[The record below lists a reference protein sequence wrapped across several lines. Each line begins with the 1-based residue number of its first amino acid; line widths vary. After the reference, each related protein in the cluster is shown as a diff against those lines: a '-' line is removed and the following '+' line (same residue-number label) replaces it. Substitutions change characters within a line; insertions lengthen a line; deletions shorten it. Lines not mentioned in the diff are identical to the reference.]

1 MVYRRMTI
9 FADRDRPSSAH
20 RSVLRPATE
29 ALALV
34 MVVLCA
40 AMCAQAGR
48 ASAQEPTR
56 CAPFTALMAPGTWET
71 TATADPD
78 TAIGMLAPIGNGLEA
93 ELGDDID
100 VRYVPYAASAFDQGL
115 TYSQSKDTLLTAL
128 REMLSG
134 LCASTK
140 VMIAGYSQG
149 ADGAGDIAADIG
161 NGRGP
166 IAAQRVIGVG
176 LLADPKRDPSTTTAL
191 GPHAPGR
198 GLAGIRPGG
207 FGQLSSVVR
216 TICLDGDLY
225 CSIREGAQP
234 FLAAIGQIFSGNADL
249 PAYAGELSRSLVSGL
264 SSGALAG
271 VNPTISA
278 LTDSAES
285 LSGESASSAV
295 SATAEAA
302 EIGDEANSLVSVLHP
317 LRELLAFVQ
326 KFPAAR
332 DKLRAAAAGSPESAA
347 LAILDV
353 LEQMD
358 IEAALAAATELIA
371 TAKRFVDGGLEGAVD
386 TVVAEL
392 RDALAPLAHQL
403 AAKIAPL
410 LGLDEAT
417 LSAGTQI
424 LKLLQP
430 NVIIDQ
436 ITNIGTGVMQLAAAM
451 PRIMDCFTQL
461 PDAITAGDIR
471 SAHRLSGELNN
482 LFAPAIRMAA
492 RADFALVSDILGAAA
507 ILDPSGLT
515 MAVALVAELLSR
527 LDMIRIA
534 NDIGLIQEV
543 GWRALELL
551 NDGDHA
557 GANAEL
563 AGLAPIGLDL
573 AGAAAGLFTDVPK
586 TDPSLLGVP
595 NQVDTRRAALVDALE
610 SGDVRA
616 VVEAVVALVDST
628 QLDELVDLVG
638 QGVDVATFYAS
649 GVHMHYGP
657 GAEHLRDF
665 LSERTSQ

>member
-1 MVYRRMTI
+1 MRI
-9 FADRDRPSSAH
+9 FAG
-20 RSVLRPATE
+20 VLPAAE
-29 ALALV
+29 AIALI
-34 MVVLCA
+34 MTVLCA
-40 AMCAQAGR
+40 VMCVQAGR
-48 ASAQEPTR
+48 VSAKEPSR

-71 TATADPD
+71 TATADP
-78 TAIGMLAPIGNGLEA
+78 AVPVGMLAPVGNGLAAALGEA
-93 ELGDDID
+93 VD

-115 TYSQSKDTLLTAL
+115 TYSQSKDTLLAAL

-134 LCASTK
+134 LCASSK

-149 ADGAGDIAADIG
+149 ADGAGDVVADIG

-166 IAAQRVIGVG
+166 ISAERVVGVG

-207 FGQLSSVVR
+207 FGQLSPVVR

-234 FLAAIGQIFSGNADL
+234 FLAAIGQVFSGNADL
-249 PAYAGELSRSLVSGL
+249 PAFAGELSRSLVSQL

-271 VNPTISA
+271 VKPTMSA
-278 LTDSAES
+278 LTAGAEALPGDS
-285 LSGESASSAV
+285 SSATTEV
-295 SATAEAA
+295 A
-302 EIGDEANSLVSVLHP
+302 EIGAEANSLAGVLRP

-332 DKLRAAAAGSPESAA
+332 EKLRAAAAGSPESAA

-353 LEQMD
+353 LDQMD
-358 IEAALAAATELIA
+358 IEAALAATSELA
-371 TAKRFVDGGLEGAVD
+371 DAAQRLLDGGLDGAIDTAVEG
-386 TVVAEL
+386 L
-392 RDALAPLAHQL
+392 RDALAPLAHQV
-403 AAKIAPL
+403 ASEIAPL

-417 LSAGTQI
+417 LSKGAQI

-430 NVIIDQ
+430 NVIIEQ
-436 ITNIGTGVMQLAAAM
+436 ITNIGTGVMRLAAAM
-451 PRIMDCFTQL
+451 PRIMDCFAQL
-461 PDAITAGDIR
+461 PEAIADRDVR
-471 SAHRLSGELNN
+471 SAHQLSGELNN
-482 LFAPAIRMAA
+482 LFAPAITMAA
-492 RADFALVSDILGAAA
+492 RVDFALVSEILGAAA

-534 NDIGLIQEV
+534 HDIGLIQEV
-543 GWRALELL
+543 GWRAVELL
-551 NDGDHA
+551 DDGDSA
-557 GANAEL
+557 GAGAEL

-586 TDPSLLGVP
+586 TDPALLGVP
-595 NQVDTRRAALVDALE
+595 NEVDARRSALVEAIK
-610 SGDVRA
+610 SGDIRA
-616 VVEAVVALVDST
+616 VVDAVIALVDST
-628 QLDELVDLVG
+628 QLSELVDLVG

-657 GAEHLRDF
+657 GAEQLRDF
-665 LSERTSQ
+665 LNERTSR

>member
-1 MVYRRMTI
+1 MLLFQSVAYRRMRI
-9 FADRDRPSSAH
+9 FAG
-20 RSVLRPATE
+20 VLPAAE
-29 ALALV
+29 AIALI
-34 MVVLCA
+34 MTVLCA
-40 AMCAQAGR
+40 VMCVQAGR
-48 ASAQEPTR
+48 VSAKEPSR

-71 TATADPD
+71 TATADP
-78 TAIGMLAPIGNGLEA
+78 AVPIGMLAPVGNGLAAALGEA
-93 ELGDDID
+93 VD

-115 TYSQSKDTLLTAL
+115 TYSQSKDTLLAAL

-149 ADGAGDIAADIG
+149 ADGAGDVVADIG

-166 IAAQRVIGVG
+166 ISAERVIGVG

-207 FGQLSSVVR
+207 FGQLSPVVR

-234 FLAAIGQIFSGNADL
+234 FLAAIGQVFSGNADL
-249 PAYAGELSRSLVSGL
+249 PAFAGELSRSLVSQL

-271 VNPTISA
+271 VKPTMSA
-278 LTDSAES
+278 LTAGTEALPVDSPR
-285 LSGESASSAV
+285 
-295 SATAEAA
+295 ATTEVA
-302 EIGDEANSLVSVLHP
+302 EIGIEANSLAGVLRP

-332 DKLRAAAAGSPESAA
+332 EKLRAAAAGSPEAAA

-353 LEQMD
+353 LDQMD
-358 IEAALAAATELIA
+358 IEAALAATTELA
-371 TAKRFVDGGLEGAVD
+371 DAAQRLLDGGLDGAIDTAVEG
-386 TVVAEL
+386 L
-392 RDALAPLAHQL
+392 RDALAPLAHQV
-403 AAKIAPL
+403 ASEIAPL

-417 LSAGTQI
+417 LSAGAQI

-430 NVIIDQ
+430 NVIIEQ
-436 ITNIGTGVMQLAAAM
+436 ITNIGTGVMRLAAAM
-451 PRIMDCFTQL
+451 PRIMDCFAQL
-461 PDAITAGDIR
+461 PEAIADRDVR
-471 SAHRLSGELNN
+471 SAHQLSGELNN
-482 LFAPAIRMAA
+482 LFAPAITMAA
-492 RADFALVSDILGAAA
+492 RVDFALVSEILGAAA

-534 NDIGLIQEV
+534 HDIGLIQEV
-543 GWRALELL
+543 GWRAVELL
-551 NDGDHA
+551 DDGDSA
-557 GANAEL
+557 GAGAEL

-573 AGAAAGLFTDVPK
+573 AKAAAGLFTDVPK
-586 TDPSLLGVP
+586 TDPALLGVP
-595 NQVDTRRAALVDALE
+595 NEVDARRSALVEAIK
-610 SGDVRA
+610 SGDIRA
-616 VVEAVVALVDST
+616 VVDAVIALVDST
-628 QLDELVDLVG
+628 QLSELVDLVG

-657 GAEHLRDF
+657 GAEQLRDF
-665 LSERTSQ
+665 LNERTSR

>member
-1 MVYRRMTI
+1 MRI
-9 FADRDRPSSAH
+9 FAG
-20 RSVLRPATE
+20 VLPAAE
-29 ALALV
+29 AIALI
-34 MVVLCA
+34 MTVLCA
-40 AMCAQAGR
+40 VMCVQAGR
-48 ASAQEPTR
+48 VSAKEPSR

-71 TATADPD
+71 TATADP
-78 TAIGMLAPIGNGLEA
+78 AVPIGMLAPVGNGLAAALGEA
-93 ELGDDID
+93 VD

-115 TYSQSKDTLLTAL
+115 TYSQSKDTLLAAL

-149 ADGAGDIAADIG
+149 ADGAGDVVADIG

-166 IAAQRVIGVG
+166 ISAERVIGVG

-207 FGQLSSVVR
+207 FGQLSPVVR

-234 FLAAIGQIFSGNADL
+234 FLAAIGQVFSGNADL
-249 PAYAGELSRSLVSGL
+249 PAFAGELSRSLVSQL

-271 VNPTISA
+271 VKPTMSA
-278 LTDSAES
+278 LTAGTEALPVDSPR
-285 LSGESASSAV
+285 
-295 SATAEAA
+295 ATTEVA
-302 EIGDEANSLVSVLHP
+302 EIGIEANSLAGVLRP

-332 DKLRAAAAGSPESAA
+332 EKLRAAAAGSPEAAA

-353 LEQMD
+353 LDQMD
-358 IEAALAAATELIA
+358 IEAALAATTELA
-371 TAKRFVDGGLEGAVD
+371 DAAQRLLDGGLDGAIDTAVEG
-386 TVVAEL
+386 L
-392 RDALAPLAHQL
+392 RDALAPLAHQV
-403 AAKIAPL
+403 ASEIAPL

-417 LSAGTQI
+417 LSAGAQI

-430 NVIIDQ
+430 NVIIEQ
-436 ITNIGTGVMQLAAAM
+436 ITNIGTGVMRLAAAM
-451 PRIMDCFTQL
+451 PRIMDCFAQL
-461 PDAITAGDIR
+461 PEAIADRDVR
-471 SAHRLSGELNN
+471 SAHQLSGELNN
-482 LFAPAIRMAA
+482 LFAPAITMAA
-492 RADFALVSDILGAAA
+492 RVDFALVSEILGAAA

-534 NDIGLIQEV
+534 HDIGLIQEV
-543 GWRALELL
+543 GWRAVELL
-551 NDGDHA
+551 DDGDSA
-557 GANAEL
+557 GAGAEL

-573 AGAAAGLFTDVPK
+573 AKAAAGLFTDVPK
-586 TDPSLLGVP
+586 TDPALLGVP
-595 NQVDTRRAALVDALE
+595 NEVDARRSALVEAIK
-610 SGDVRA
+610 SGDIRA
-616 VVEAVVALVDST
+616 VVDAVIALVDST
-628 QLDELVDLVG
+628 QLSELVDLVG

-657 GAEHLRDF
+657 GAEQLRDF
-665 LSERTSQ
+665 LNERTSR

>member
-1 MVYRRMTI
+1 MILFQFVAYRRMRI
-9 FADRDRPSSAH
+9 FAG
-20 RSVLRPATE
+20 VLPAAE
-29 ALALV
+29 AIALI
-34 MVVLCA
+34 MTVLCA
-40 AMCAQAGR
+40 VMGVQAGR
-48 ASAQEPTR
+48 VSAKEPSR

-71 TATADPD
+71 TATADP
-78 TAIGMLAPIGNGLEA
+78 AVPIGMLAPVGNGLAAALGEA
-93 ELGDDID
+93 VD

-115 TYSQSKDTLLTAL
+115 TYSQSKDTLLAAL

-134 LCASTK
+134 LCASSK

-149 ADGAGDIAADIG
+149 ADGAGDVVADIG

-166 IAAQRVIGVG
+166 ISAERVVGVG

-207 FGQLSSVVR
+207 FGQLSPVVR

-234 FLAAIGQIFSGNADL
+234 FLAAIGQVFSGNADL
-249 PAYAGELSRSLVSGL
+249 PAFAGELSRSLVSQL

-271 VNPTISA
+271 VKPTMSA
-278 LTDSAES
+278 LTAGAEALPGDS
-285 LSGESASSAV
+285 SSATTEV
-295 SATAEAA
+295 A
-302 EIGDEANSLVSVLHP
+302 EIGAEANSLAGVLRP

-332 DKLRAAAAGSPESAA
+332 EKLRAAAAGSPESAA

-353 LEQMD
+353 LDQMD
-358 IEAALAAATELIA
+358 IEAALAATTELA
-371 TAKRFVDGGLEGAVD
+371 DAAQRLLDGGLDGAIDTAVEG
-386 TVVAEL
+386 L
-392 RDALAPLAHQL
+392 RDALAPLAHQV
-403 AAKIAPL
+403 ASEIAPL

-417 LSAGTQI
+417 LSAGAQI

-430 NVIIDQ
+430 NVIIEQ
-436 ITNIGTGVMQLAAAM
+436 ITNIGTGVMRLAAAM
-451 PRIMDCFTQL
+451 PRIMDCFAQL
-461 PDAITAGDIR
+461 PEAIADRDVR
-471 SAHRLSGELNN
+471 SAHQLSGELNN
-482 LFAPAIRMAA
+482 LFAPAITMAA
-492 RADFALVSDILGAAA
+492 RVDFALVSEILGAAA

-534 NDIGLIQEV
+534 HDIGLIQEV
-543 GWRALELL
+543 GWRAVELL
-551 NDGDHA
+551 DDGDSA
-557 GANAEL
+557 GAGAEL

-586 TDPSLLGVP
+586 TDPALLGVP
-595 NQVDTRRAALVDALE
+595 NEVDARRSALVEAIK
-610 SGDVRA
+610 SGDIRA
-616 VVEAVVALVDST
+616 VVDAVIALVDST
-628 QLDELVDLVG
+628 QLSELVDLVG

-657 GAEHLRDF
+657 GAEQLRDF
-665 LSERTSQ
+665 LNERTSR

>member
-1 MVYRRMTI
+1 MRI
-9 FADRDRPSSAH
+9 FAG
-20 RSVLRPATE
+20 VLPAAE
-29 ALALV
+29 AIALI
-34 MVVLCA
+34 MTVLCA
-40 AMCAQAGR
+40 VMCVQAGR
-48 ASAQEPTR
+48 VAAKEPSR

-71 TATADPD
+71 TANADP
-78 TAIGMLAPIGNGLEA
+78 AVPIGMLAPVGNGIVAALGEA
-93 ELGDDID
+93 VD

-115 TYSQSKDTLLTAL
+115 TYSQSKDTLLAAL

-149 ADGAGDIAADIG
+149 ADGAGDVVADIG

-166 IAAQRVIGVG
+166 ISAERVIGVG

-207 FGQLSSVVR
+207 FGQLSPVVR

-234 FLAAIGQIFSGNADL
+234 FLAAIGQVFSGNADL
-249 PAYAGELSRSLVSGL
+249 PAFAGELSRSLVSQL

-271 VNPTISA
+271 VKPTMSA
-278 LTDSAES
+278 LTAGAEALPVDS
-285 LSGESASSAV
+285 SSATTEV
-295 SATAEAA
+295 A
-302 EIGDEANSLVSVLHP
+302 EIGTEANSLAGVLRP

-332 DKLRAAAAGSPESAA
+332 EKLRAAAAGSPESAA

-353 LEQMD
+353 LDQMD
-358 IEAALAAATELIA
+358 IEAALAATTELA
-371 TAKRFVDGGLEGAVD
+371 AAAQRLLDGGLDGAID
-386 TVVAEL
+386 TAVEAL
-392 RDALAPLAHQL
+392 REALAPLAHQV
-403 AAKIAPL
+403 ASEIAPL

-417 LSAGTQI
+417 LSAGAQI

-430 NVIIDQ
+430 NVIIEQ
-436 ITNIGTGVMQLAAAM
+436 ITNIGTGVMRLAAAM
-451 PRIMDCFTQL
+451 PRIMDCFAQL
-461 PDAITAGDIR
+461 PEAIADRDVR
-471 SAHRLSGELNN
+471 SAHQLSGELNN
-482 LFAPAIRMAA
+482 LFAPAITMAA
-492 RADFALVSDILGAAA
+492 RVDFALVSEILGAAA

-534 NDIGLIQEV
+534 HDIGLIQEV
-543 GWRALELL
+543 GWRAVELL
-551 NDGDHA
+551 DDGDSA
-557 GANAEL
+557 GAGAEL

-586 TDPSLLGVP
+586 TDPALLGVP
-595 NQVDTRRAALVDALE
+595 NEVDTRRSALVEAIK

-616 VVEAVVALVDST
+616 VVDAVIELVDST
-628 QLDELVDLVG
+628 QLSELIDLVG

-657 GAEHLRDF
+657 GAEQLRDF
-665 LSERTSQ
+665 LNERTSR

>member
-1 MVYRRMTI
+1 MRI
-9 FADRDRPSSAH
+9 FAGILPVA
-20 RSVLRPATE
+20 E
-29 ALALV
+29 AIALI
-34 MVVLCA
+34 MTVLCA
-40 AMCAQAGR
+40 VMCVQAGR
-48 ASAQEPTR
+48 VSAKEQGR

-71 TATADPD
+71 TATADP
-78 TAIGMLAPIGNGLEA
+78 AVPIGMLAPVGNGLVAALGEA
-93 ELGDDID
+93 ID

-115 TYSQSKDTLLTAL
+115 TYSQSKDTLLAAL

-149 ADGAGDIAADIG
+149 ADGAGDVVADIG

-166 IAAQRVIGVG
+166 ISAERVIGVG

-207 FGQLSSVVR
+207 FGQLSPVVR

-225 CSIREGAQP
+225 CSVREGAQP
-234 FLAAIGQIFSGNADL
+234 FLAAIGQVFSGNADL
-249 PAYAGELSRSLVSGL
+249 PAFAAELSRSLVSQL
-264 SSGALAG
+264 SSGALTG
-271 VNPTISA
+271 VSPAVSA
-278 LTDSAES
+278 LTDSAEALGVDS
-285 LSGESASSAV
+285 SG
-295 SATAEAA
+295 ATTEVA
-302 EIGDEANSLVSVLHP
+302 EIRTEANSLAGVLRP
-317 LRELLAFVQ
+317 LRELLTFVQ

-332 DKLRAAAAGSPESAA
+332 EKLRAAVAGSPESAA
-347 LAILDV
+347 MAILDV
-353 LEQMD
+353 LDEMD
-358 IEAALAAATELIA
+358 IEAALAAATELA
-371 TAKRFVDGGLEGAVD
+371 DVAQRLLDGGLEGAID
-386 TVVAEL
+386 TAVEGL
-392 RDALAPLAHQL
+392 RDALAPLAHRV
-403 AAKIAPL
+403 ASEIAPL

-417 LSAGTQI
+417 LSAGAQI

-436 ITNIGTGVMQLAAAM
+436 ITNIGTGVMRLAAAM
-451 PRIMDCFTQL
+451 PRIMDCFAQL
-461 PDAITAGDIR
+461 PEAISDGDVR
-471 SAHRLSGELNN
+471 AAHQLSGELNN
-482 LFAPAIRMAA
+482 LFAPAITMAA
-492 RADFALVSDILGAAA
+492 RVDFALVSEILGAAA

-534 NDIGLIQEV
+534 HDIGLIQEV
-543 GWRALELL
+543 GWRAVELL
-551 NDGDHA
+551 DDGDSA
-557 GANAEL
+557 GAGAEL

-586 TDPSLLGVP
+586 TDPALLGVP
-595 NQVDTRRAALVDALE
+595 NEVDARRSALVEAIK

-616 VVEAVVALVDST
+616 VVDAVIALVDSS
-628 QLDELVDLVG
+628 QLSELVDLVG

-657 GAEHLRDF
+657 GAEQLRDF
-665 LSERTSQ
+665 LNERTSR

>member
-1 MVYRRMTI
+1 MRI
-9 FADRDRPSSAH
+9 FAG
-20 RSVLRPATE
+20 VLPAVE
-29 ALALV
+29 AMALI
-34 MVVLCA
+34 MTVLCA
-40 AMCAQAGR
+40 VMCVQAGR
-48 ASAQEPTR
+48 VSAKEPSR

-71 TATADPD
+71 TATADP
-78 TAIGMLAPIGNGLEA
+78 AVPIGMLAPVGNGLAAALGEA
-93 ELGDDID
+93 ID

-115 TYSQSKDTLLTAL
+115 TYSQSKDTLLAAL

-149 ADGAGDIAADIG
+149 ADGAGDVVADIG

-166 IAAQRVIGVG
+166 ISAERVIGVG

-207 FGQLSSVVR
+207 FGQLSPVVR

-234 FLAAIGQIFSGNADL
+234 FLAAIGQVFSGNADL
-249 PAYAGELSRSLVSGL
+249 PAFAGELSRSLVSQL

-271 VNPTISA
+271 VKPTMSA
-278 LTDSAES
+278 LTAGVEALPVDS
-285 LSGESASSAV
+285 SSATTEV
-295 SATAEAA
+295 A
-302 EIGDEANSLVSVLHP
+302 EIGTEANSLAGVLRP

-332 DKLRAAAAGSPESAA
+332 EKLWAAAAGSPESAA

-353 LEQMD
+353 LDQMD
-358 IEAALAAATELIA
+358 IEAALAATTELA
-371 TAKRFVDGGLEGAVD
+371 GAAQRLLDGGLDGAIDTAVEG
-386 TVVAEL
+386 L
-392 RDALAPLAHQL
+392 RDALAPLAHQV
-403 AAKIAPL
+403 ASEIAPL

-417 LSAGTQI
+417 LSAGAQI

-430 NVIIDQ
+430 NVIIEQ
-436 ITNIGTGVMQLAAAM
+436 ITNIGTGVMRLAAAM
-451 PRIMDCFTQL
+451 PRIMDCFAQL
-461 PDAITAGDIR
+461 PEAIADGDVR
-471 SAHRLSGELNN
+471 SAHQLSGELNN
-482 LFAPAIRMAA
+482 LFAPAITMAA
-492 RADFALVSDILGAAA
+492 RVDFALVSEILGAAA

-534 NDIGLIQEV
+534 HDIGLIQEV
-543 GWRALELL
+543 GWRAVELL
-551 NDGDHA
+551 DDGDSA
-557 GANAEL
+557 GAGAEL

-586 TDPSLLGVP
+586 TDPALLGVP
-595 NQVDTRRAALVDALE
+595 NEVDARRSALVEAIK

-616 VVEAVVALVDST
+616 VVDAVIALVDST
-628 QLDELVDLVG
+628 QLSELVDLVG

-657 GAEHLRDF
+657 GAEQLRDF
-665 LSERTSQ
+665 LNERTLR

>member
-1 MVYRRMTI
+1 MAYRRSI
-9 FADRDRPSSAH
+9 AP
-20 RSVLRPATE
+20 RSTVVPAAE
-29 ALALV
+29 AIALV

-40 AMCAQAGR
+40 VMGVQAGR
-48 ASAQEPTR
+48 VSAQQPSR

-71 TATADPD
+71 TASADPGV
-78 TAIGMLAPIGNGLEA
+78 AIGMLAPVGNGLEA
-93 ELGDDID
+93 ALGDDID

-115 TYSQSKDTLLTAL
+115 TYSQSKDTLLAAL

-166 IAAQRVIGVG
+166 ISADRVIGVG
-176 LLADPKRDPSTTTAL
+176 LLADPKRDPSSTTAL

-207 FGQLSSVVR
+207 FGLLSSVVR

-234 FLAAIGQIFSGNADL
+234 FLAAIGQVFSGNADL
-249 PAYAGELSRSLVSGL
+249 PAFAGELSRSLVSEL

-271 VNPTISA
+271 MNPTISA
-278 LTDSAES
+278 LTDSTES
-285 LSGESASSAV
+285 LAVDSASSAAG
-295 SATAEAA
+295 ATAEVA
-302 EIGDEANSLVSVLHP
+302 EIGNEANSLAAVLGP

-332 DKLRAAAAGSPESAA
+332 DQLRAAAAGSPESAA

-353 LEQMD
+353 LDQMD
-358 IEAALAAATELIA
+358 IDAALAATTELA
-371 TAKRFVDGGLEGAVD
+371 GAAQRFLDGGIDGAVGAA
-386 TVVAEL
+386 VVGL
-392 RDALAPLAHQL
+392 RDALAPLVHQL
-403 AAKIAPL
+403 ASELAPL
-410 LGLDEAT
+410 LGLDETT

-436 ITNIGTGVMQLAAAM
+436 ITNIGTGVMQLAAAV
-451 PRIMDCFTQL
+451 PRIMDCFAQL
-461 PDAITAGDIR
+461 PDAIAAGDVR
-471 SAHRLSGELNN
+471 SAHQLSGELNN
-482 LFAPAIRMAA
+482 LFAPAIAMVA
-492 RADFALVSDILGAAA
+492 RVDFGLISDILGAAA
-507 ILDPSGLT
+507 ILDPTGLT
-515 MAVALVAELLSR
+515 MAVALVAEVLSR

-543 GWRALELL
+543 GWRAAELL
-551 NDGDHA
+551 NDGDSA
-557 GANAEL
+557 GASAEL
-563 AGLAPIGLDL
+563 TGLVPIGLDL
-573 AGAAAGLFTDVPK
+573 AEAAAGFFTDVPK
-586 TDPSLLGVP
+586 TDPALLGVP
-595 NQVDTRRAALVDALE
+595 NQVDARRSALVEAIKA
-610 SGDVRA
+610 GDVREVVDA
-616 VVEAVVALVDST
+616 VIALVDST
-628 QLDELVDLVG
+628 RLEELVDLVG

-657 GAEHLRDF
+657 GAEQLRDF
-665 LSERTSQ
+665 LNERTSQ

>member
-1 MVYRRMTI
+1 MRI
-9 FADRDRPSSAH
+9 FAG
-20 RSVLRPATE
+20 VLPAAE
-29 ALALV
+29 AIALI
-34 MVVLCA
+34 MTVLCA
-40 AMCAQAGR
+40 VMCVQAGR
-48 ASAQEPTR
+48 VSAKEPSR

-71 TATADPD
+71 TATADP
-78 TAIGMLAPIGNGLEA
+78 AVPVGMLAPVGNGLAAALGEA
-93 ELGDDID
+93 VD

-115 TYSQSKDTLLTAL
+115 TYSQSKDTLLAAL

-149 ADGAGDIAADIG
+149 ADGAGDVVADIG

-166 IAAQRVIGVG
+166 ISAERVVGVG

-207 FGQLSSVVR
+207 FGQLSPVVR

-234 FLAAIGQIFSGNADL
+234 FLAAIGQVFSGNADL
-249 PAYAGELSRSLVSGL
+249 PAFAGELSRSLVSQL

-271 VNPTISA
+271 VKPTMSA
-278 LTDSAES
+278 LTAGAEALPGDS
-285 LSGESASSAV
+285 SSATTEV
-295 SATAEAA
+295 A
-302 EIGDEANSLVSVLHP
+302 EIGAEANSLAGVLRP

-332 DKLRAAAAGSPESAA
+332 EKLRAAAAGSPEAAA

-353 LEQMD
+353 LDQMD
-358 IEAALAAATELIA
+358 IEAALAATTELA
-371 TAKRFVDGGLEGAVD
+371 DAAQRLLDGGLDGAIDTAVEG
-386 TVVAEL
+386 L
-392 RDALAPLAHQL
+392 RDALAPLAHQV
-403 AAKIAPL
+403 ASEIAPL

-417 LSAGTQI
+417 LSAGAQI

-430 NVIIDQ
+430 NVIIEQ
-436 ITNIGTGVMQLAAAM
+436 ITNIGTGVMRLAAAM
-451 PRIMDCFTQL
+451 PRIMDCFAQL
-461 PDAITAGDIR
+461 PEAIADREVR
-471 SAHRLSGELNN
+471 SAHQLSGELNN
-482 LFAPAIRMAA
+482 LFAPAITMAA
-492 RADFALVSDILGAAA
+492 RVDFALVSEILGAAA

-534 NDIGLIQEV
+534 HDIGLIQEV
-543 GWRALELL
+543 GWRAVELL
-551 NDGDHA
+551 DDGDPA
-557 GANAEL
+557 GAGAEL

-586 TDPSLLGVP
+586 TDPALLGVP
-595 NQVDTRRAALVDALE
+595 NEVDARRSALVEAIK
-610 SGDVRA
+610 SGDIRA
-616 VVEAVVALVDST
+616 VVDAVIALVDST
-628 QLDELVDLVG
+628 QLSELVDLVG

-657 GAEHLRDF
+657 GAEQLRDF
-665 LSERTSQ
+665 LNERTSR